1 MCKFVTKKGKKCS
14 RNGIY
19 NGYCQQHSKMTK
31 LIEYPIEKVTQ
42 SSKCA
47 ESVVINSNND
57 IACEVDKAENL
68 SETKDQKN
76 EESGQQLKTTN
87 LYCLSVTYEN
97 QNYYSTI
104 VCCGDNLYEIEL
116 AKLRY
121 FKNQLNC
128 NTIDDMISSLE
139 TGYFI
144 HLTKV
149 TEEQFIKVKKY
160 VEEYEEDGFGAS
172 LYDEFNEPFSE
183 ERQKLANELSEFLIE
198 K

>member
-19 NGYCQQHSKMTK
+19 DGYCQQHSKMTK
-31 LIEYPIEKVTQ
+31 LIEYPIDKVVTQ
-42 SSKCA
+42 NTENITTTKNQET
-47 ESVVINSNND
+47 ESHR
-57 IACEVDKAENL
+57 K
-68 SETKDQKN
+68 
-76 EESGQQLKTTN
+76 N
-87 LYCLSVTYEN
+87 LYCLSITYEN

-104 VCCGDNLYEIEL
+104 VYCGDNLYEIEL

-121 FKNQLNC
+121 FKDQLNC
-128 NTIDDMISSLE
+128 NTIDDMILSLE

-149 TEEQFIKVKKY
+149 TEEQFIKAKKY
-160 VEEYEEDGFGAS
+160 REEYEEDGFGAS
-172 LYDEFNEPFSE
+172 LYDEFSEPFSE